1 MVEVYTLAVYGRFE
15 FHVLDMA
22 LQELIEGNVDQIIL
36 DRHLIRSHVLKQAGG
51 LAYPAIKSGM
61 RWERLLLR
69 VPRDVGVIRL
79 HREVCDVIELL
90 VHRMQTTTDLI
101 PVGRPIVAL
110 IDVVVIIQAES
121 NLIRSIRPWLHMP
134 Q

>member
-1 MVEVYTLAVYGRFE
+1 MVEVYTLAVNGRFE

-22 LQELIEGNVDQIIL
+22 LQELVESNVDQIIL

-69 VPRDVGVIRL
+69 VPRDVGVVWL

-90 VHRMQTTTDLI
+90 VHRMQTATDLI
-101 PVGRPIVAL
+101 PVARPIVTL
-110 IDVVVIIQAES
+110 IDIVVIIQAES
-121 NLIRSIRPWLHMP
+121 NLIRSIRPWLKMP
-134 Q
+134 